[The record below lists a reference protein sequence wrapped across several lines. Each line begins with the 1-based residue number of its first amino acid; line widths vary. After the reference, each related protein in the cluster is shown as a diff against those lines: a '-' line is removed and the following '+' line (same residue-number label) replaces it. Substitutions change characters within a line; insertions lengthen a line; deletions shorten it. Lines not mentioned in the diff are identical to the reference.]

1 MTSHPP
7 SSRARRLADQ
17 RRIDHGLAE
26 MVGVAHGIIADGVL
40 SWDEADRLAR
50 WTRENPDVAS
60 RWPANLLS
68 RRLEQIFRDGHVDP
82 RERRH
87 LAAMLEQLTAKV
99 GGRGFELATD
109 LPVDHPEP
117 EVVFEGR
124 TFVFASDFVYGPRR
138 ACEREV
144 EEQGGEC
151 ERAVTRRTS
160 YLVIGAL
167 SATDWS
173 QQGFGPLVDEVVQY
187 RARGVPI
194 AIVSEELWAEA
205 LP

>member
-1 MTSHPP
+1 
-7 SSRARRLADQ
+7 
-17 RRIDHGLAE
+17 
-26 MVGVAHGIIADGVL
+26 MVGVAQGVIADGVL
-40 SWDEADRLAR
+40 SSEEASRIAR
-50 WTRENPDVAS
+50 WTREHPDVVS

-68 RRLEQIFRDGHVDP
+68 RRLEQIYRDGQVDA

-87 LAAMLEQLTAKV
+87 LAAMLEQLAQSP

-109 LPVDHPEP
+109 LPIDDPEP
-117 EVVFEGR
+117 DVVFEGK
-124 TFVFASDFVYGPRR
+124 TFVFAGELAYGPRR

-144 EEQGGEC
+144 EDQGGEC
-151 ERAVTRRTS
+151 ERAVTRRTD

-167 SATDWS
+167 SAADWS
-173 QQGFGPLVDEVVQY
+173 QQGFGALVDEVVQY

-194 AIVSEELWAEA
+194 AIVSEERWADA

>member
-1 MTSHPP
+1 MSPSS
-7 SSRARRLADQ
+7 SSRARRLAEQ
-17 RRIDHGLAE
+17 RRIEKGLAE
-26 MVGVAHGIIADGVL
+26 MVGVAQGVIADGVI
-40 SWDEADRLAR
+40 SADEASRIAR
-50 WTRENPDVAS
+50 WTREHPDVAS

-68 RRLEQIFRDGHVDP
+68 RRLEQIYRDGQVDA

-87 LAAMLEQLTAKV
+87 LAAMLEQLAQSP

-109 LPVDHPEP
+109 LPIDDPEP
-117 EVVFEGR
+117 DVVFEGK
-124 TFVFASDFVYGPRR
+124 TFVFAGELAYGPRR

-144 EEQGGEC
+144 EDQGGEC
-151 ERAVTRRTS
+151 ERAVTRRTD

-167 SATDWS
+167 SAADWS
-173 QQGFGPLVDEVVQY
+173 QQGFGALVDEVVQY

-194 AIVSEELWAEA
+194 AIVSEERWADA